1 MDTLES
7 LVLVTLLRM
16 IRVEVIEERHKTN
29 IHEYI
34 YLLGNIYIRHVYR
47 ENTVAISHKFIMTL
61 TILEKHTLMCTIIRT
76 LV

>member
-1 MDTLES
+1 
-7 LVLVTLLRM
+7 M
-16 IRVEVIEERHKTN
+16 IRVEVIEERHITN

-34 YLLGNIYIRHVYR
+34 YLLGNIYIPHVYR
-47 ENTVAISHKFIMTL
+47 ENTVAISHQFIMTL